1 MPAATGC
8 VLVSTTVPDR
18 SASSPARSGTE
29 VTERLAACAQVDGPL
44 QSTYRWQGAVETAT
58 EWSCRLKTT
67 MARLPALV
75 GRIRELHPYDVPE
88 IVAQDL
94 IGGDPAYL
102 RWIQESVAI

>member
-8 VLVSTTVPDR
+8 VQVNTTVPDR
-18 SASSPARSGTE
+18 ATADRVASVA
-29 VTERLAACAQVDGPL
+29 VTERLAACAHVDGPL

-67 MARLPALV
+67 AERLPALV
-75 GRIRELHPYDVPE
+75 ARIRELHPYDVPE
-88 IVAQDL
+88 IVAQDVAD
-94 IGGDPAYL
+94 GDPAYL

>member
-8 VLVSTTVPDR
+8 VQVNTTVPDR
-18 SASSPARSGTE
+18 ATADRVASVA
-29 VTERLAACAQVDGPL
+29 VTERLAACAHVDGPL

-67 MARLPALV
+67 VQRLPALV
-75 GRIRELHPYDVPE
+75 ARIRELHPYDVPE
-88 IVAQDL
+88 IVAQDVAD
-94 IGGDPAYL
+94 GDPAYL

>member
-1 MPAATGC
+1 MPAATEC

-18 SASSPARSGTE
+18 ATADRIASAA
-29 VTERLAACAQVDGPL
+29 VTERLAACAHVDGPL

-75 GRIRELHPYDVPE
+75 GRIRELHPYDMPE

>member
-8 VLVSTTVPDR
+8 VQVNTTVPDR
-18 SASSPARSGTE
+18 ATADRVAIVA
-29 VTERLAACAQVDGPL
+29 VTERLAACAHVDGPL

-67 MARLPALV
+67 VERLPALIA
-75 GRIRELHPYDVPE
+75 RIRELHPYDVPE
-88 IVAQDL
+88 IVAQDVAD
-94 IGGDPAYL
+94 GDPAYL